1 MANNPNDFSAAF
13 ARQVKAIQL
22 KLDAIPGKVALELL
36 GSLVEKSPVDT
47 GRFKANWTVSDL
59 KPGSTIPDPRDGI
72 EALKSFK
79 PGNSIFISN
88 NLPYARKLEYGWSKQ
103 APSGMVR
110 LTVQEAPELIRKALR
125 AFD

>member
-1 MANNPNDFSAAF
+1 MSNQNDFRASF
-13 ARQVKAIQL
+13 ARQIKAIQL

-47 GRFKANWTVSDL
+47 GRFKANWTISDI
-59 KPGSTIPDPRDGI
+59 KPGSVIPDPADGI
-72 EALKSFK
+72 EALKSFR

-110 LTVQEAPELIRKALR
+110 LTVQEAPELIRKALST
-125 AFD
+125 FD

>member
-1 MANNPNDFSAAF
+1 MANNPNDFKAAF
-13 ARQVKAIQL
+13 AKQVRAIQL
-22 KLDAIPGKVALELL
+22 KLDALPGKVALELL

-47 GRFKANWTVSDL
+47 GRFKANWTVSDI
-59 KPGSTIPDPRDGI
+59 KPGSTIPDPRAGI

-79 PGNSIFISN
+79 PGTSIYISN

-103 APSGMVR
+103 APNGMVR
-110 LTVQEAPELIRKALR
+110 LTVMEAPDFIRKSLR